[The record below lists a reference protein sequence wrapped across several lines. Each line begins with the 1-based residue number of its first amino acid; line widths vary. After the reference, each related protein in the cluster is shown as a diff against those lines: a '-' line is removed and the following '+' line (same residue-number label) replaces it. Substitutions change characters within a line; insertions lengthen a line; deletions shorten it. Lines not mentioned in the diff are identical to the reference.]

1 MGECGVVIL
10 TDSGCRPQ
18 SRGGE
23 MVVPFPLVTE

>member
-1 MGECGVVIL
+1 MVECGVV

>member
-1 MGECGVVIL
+1 VVIL